1 VWGTTFVSTKMLI
14 QSGMTPMD
22 IFLTRFV
29 IAYVGLCLLAPKQ
42 LRAHSSLDE
51 WLLVGLGITGGSLY
65 FLTENMALV
74 YSSASNVS
82 LLVTTTPLLTL
93 LALRLC
99 GYTKRLCARQLWGA
113 VLALSG
119 VCCVVFNGHF
129 VLQLNIRGDL
139 LALCAALMWT
149 LYSILLRRLGN
160 RYDSRFLMR
169 KVFFY
174 GLLTALPVRWLLPTS
189 SPLAWHSPIVWLNL
203 LFLGLVA
210 SMICYLVWTLV
221 MQRLGTMRATNYIYF
236 NPVVTLLVATLVL
249 DERLTCVA
257 AIGAVAILVGVW
269 LAQKTDEQEN

>member
-1 VWGTTFVSTKMLI
+1 
-14 QSGMTPMD
+14 
-22 IFLTRFV
+22 
-29 IAYVGLCLLAPKQ
+29 
-42 LRAHSSLDE
+42 
-51 WLLVGLGITGGSLY
+51 
-65 FLTENMALV
+65 
-74 YSSASNVS
+74 
-82 LLVTTTPLLTL
+82 
-93 LALRLC
+93 
-99 GYTKRLCARQLWGA
+99 
-113 VLALSG
+113 
-119 VCCVVFNGHF
+119 VVFNGHF